1 MRKKFA
7 MPLGGLI
14 ALGIDYLALA
24 LIVSLLVLT
33 QKFGFGVGSAFDILT
48 VFLVLCVVA
57 LWLFGGRLN
66 QRVEHDEDTQPV
78 PKHTDDHAALRH

>member
-1 MRKKFA
+1 MTKKVA
-7 MPLGGLI
+7 MTLGGLI
-14 ALGIDYLALA
+14 AIGIDYLALA
-24 LIVSLLVLT
+24 SIVGLLVLT

-66 QRVEHDEDTQPV
+66 QRLADDKDTLIV
-78 PKHTDDHAALRH
+78 PKQTDDHAALRH